1 MGRFN
6 FFSCCL
12 FIICELTISFVFQL
26 FKKILILFVL
36 KIFVHFPS
44 ISFVFEFVG
53 KIVCS
58 VKNIVFK
65 KFVLKNSFFVK
76 KTIVFCQF
84 FGKIRWFS
92 KNNSLVC
99 SNDFKSFFCVFVLKN
114 VVFFISLQNLFC

>member
-1 MGRFN
+1 M
-6 FFSCCL
+6 
-12 FIICELTISFVFQL
+12 

-76 KTIVFCQF
+76 KTIVFF
-84 FGKIRWFS
+84 NFLGK
-92 KNNSLVC
+92 
-99 SNDFKSFFCVFVLKN
+99 FVGSVKTI
-114 VVFFISLQNLFC
+114 V